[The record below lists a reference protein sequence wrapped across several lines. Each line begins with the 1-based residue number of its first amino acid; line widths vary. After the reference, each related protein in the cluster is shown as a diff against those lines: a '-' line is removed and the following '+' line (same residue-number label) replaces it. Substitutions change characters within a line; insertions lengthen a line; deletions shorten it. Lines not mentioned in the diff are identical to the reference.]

1 MKNNSDGQDTNNV
14 AGTPAP
20 VDTTID
26 PVVVKLTEFGASNDI
41 VNSIKNLGVNT
52 SDDLAMLTETD
63 LVGAGMKPIQA
74 RKLMASVVKP
84 VVTDATQINAVSFDG
99 ILPSVPDDGSWL
111 QALKTGGVLK
121 VDQSTVISA
130 IRAALAS
137 RVGLFDLPQKLA
149 DAMERFADSN
159 DEPVDPVYFKLRQ
172 QLTQHAYADV
182 FEAIPGLNGNF
193 VTESRKKDLFGR
205 IDKYLWPAIIGFY
218 GQLKSWQEAWMQGAA
233 NPAILTA
240 ALLSGGR
247 GASLPPG
254 LMQAPDTGA
263 LRDYADAVADAI
275 NKVFSGTGVQIVSAL
290 AYDAAQTK
298 KTLEDSRLP
307 ALVGAAN
314 RDQMLKLIKAGISPT
329 YPRLEVNLVKFILSI
344 LQAKDQPAGN
354 EELQYFGALF
364 MLGSQIPWN
373 DLGGQSIAGIGGGRV
388 QL

>member
-1 MKNNSDGQDTNNV
+1 MSNKNQNDGNTNPIT
-14 AGTPAP
+14 TPEEQIKA
-20 VDTTID
+20 
-26 PVVVKLTEFGASNDI
+26 KLQEYGASDDTVTAI
-41 VNSIKNLGVNT
+41 MNLGVG
-52 SDDLAMLTETD
+52 SLEDLASVKEEEF
-63 LVGAGMKPIQA
+63 VAAGIKPIQA

-84 VVTDATQINAVSFDG
+84 MVADATQINAVSFDG

-159 DEPVDPVYFKLRQ
+159 DEPVDPVYFTLRQ

-205 IDKYLWPAIIGFY
+205 IDKYLWPVIIGFY
-218 GQLKSWQEAWMQGAA
+218 SQLKSWQEAWMQGAA

-298 KTLEDSRLP
+298 KTLEDTRLP

-373 DLGGQSIAGIGGGRV
+373 DLGGQSIAGIGGGRINP